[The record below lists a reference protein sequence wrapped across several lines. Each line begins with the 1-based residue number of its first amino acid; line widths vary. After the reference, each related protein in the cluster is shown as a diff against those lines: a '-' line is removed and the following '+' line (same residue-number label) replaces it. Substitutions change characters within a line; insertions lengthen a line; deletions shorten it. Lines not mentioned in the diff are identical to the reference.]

1 MTDTTDYPAGYG
13 TFAGVPASDAT
24 RRAYAALMVK
34 AALRPR
40 VSEATMD
47 RYRVRWNLCQLEDAG
62 IVRHWN
68 RENLRRSFTA
78 QWQRSTSS
86 VRPRAPRVYPW
97 RLWAHL
103 APYGHLSKRRTP
115 CLT

>member
-34 AALRPR
+34 AALRPK

-68 RENLRRSFTA
+68 RENDYYRLDARGSRG
-78 QWQRSTSS
+78 
-86 VRPRAPRVYPW
+86 VRAY
-97 RLWAHL
+97 
-103 APYGHLSKRRTP
+103 RTVRE
-115 CLT
+115 LEAFVHGAMAALNV